1 MRSEDIIPFMARMD
15 QMGYF
20 AIEVWGGATF
30 DTTHRFLGDDPW
42 ERIRT
47 IKGILKKTPTMML
60 LRGQNLVGYRNYA
73 DDLTYRFVRYA
84 AEAGV
89 DIFRVFDALN
99 DMRNWEVAV
108 KALMDAKKEG
118 LMAHFQAAVC
128 YSLTQ
133 RRMGG
138 PIFNLDYYVNFAKKS
153 EDMGADSVVLKDM
166 AGMCS
171 PNDAYAIIK
180 GMKETIK
187 IPVEFH
193 THYTSGSGSMSYL
206 KAIEAGV
213 DVLDTCLSP
222 FALRTSQPAIEPLIV
237 AVEQTDRETDMD
249 LAGLIEIGYDLEK
262 VAKKYR
268 DLLDTSKMA
277 QIDTG
282 VLLHQIPGGMYSNL
296 VNQLKELDALDRI
309 HEVMDDLPQT
319 RQELGFPPLVT
330 PTSQIV
336 GIQAVMN
343 VLFGRYNKV
352 TAETQGL
359 AYGLY
364 GKTPAPMDPEVQ
376 KHILKGYERGETP
389 TTGRPGDILA
399 PEWDKAVADTK
410 AIAKNEGDIL
420 IYALYPTTGMRFL
433 KWKYNLEPVPA
444 EVKGKTLEQI
454 ALEDEV
460 YLTIKQ
466 KKLFA
471 KVKEYLD
478 TLTQAAPEKGPG
490 TRGFNVFVDGQYYN
504 VEVECTSGAPVIT
517 QVARSAGVSPAVGRG
532 SGPGAPARGGP
543 GGGHPGGGGR
553 AAQGPHARDDH
564 QLRGE
569 GGGYGQNRR
578 PDLRA
583 RGHED
588 AEQPPGPGRRHC
600 QGHQLRARRLRR
612 QRRHHPGDRQVGNFK
627 ERGGLRA
634 EVPLQPS
641 LQTPTPQY
649 PIMSEKDRG
658 TTSPVFFN
666 PATLIP
672 TSTSLR
678 TQRSMKMYHRRPRR

>member
-1 MRSEDIIPFMARMD
+1 MAGKNPIKFTDTTFRDGHQSLLATRMRSEDIFPFMERMD
-15 QMGYF
+15 EMGYF
-20 AIEVWGGATF
+20 ALEVWGGATF

-73 DDLTYRFVRYA
+73 DDLTYRFVRYT

-138 PIFNLDYYVNFAKKS
+138 PIFNLEYYIDFAKKC
-153 EDMGADSVVLKDM
+153 EEMGADSVVLKDM

-171 PNDAYAIIK
+171 PEDAYAIIK

-206 KAIEAGV
+206 MAIKAGV
-213 DVLDTCLSP
+213 DVVDTCLSP
-222 FALRTSQPAIEPLIV
+222 FALRTSQPAIEPLVV
-237 AVEQTDRETDMD
+237 AVEGTDRETDMN
-249 LAGLIEIGYDLEK
+249 LAELIDIGYDLEK
-262 VAKKYR
+262 VAVKYR

-296 VNQLKELDALDRI
+296 VNQLKELNALDRI
-309 HEVMDDLPQT
+309 HEVMEELPNT
-319 RQELGFPPLVT
+319 RRELGYPPLVT

-343 VLFGRYNKV
+343 VLFGRYKQV
-352 TAETQGL
+352 TAETKGL
-359 AYGLY
+359 AFGLY
-364 GKTPAPMDPEVQ
+364 GKTPAPLDPEVQ
-376 KHILKGYERGETP
+376 KAILKGYERGEEP
-389 TTGRPGDILA
+389 TTKRPGDILE
-399 PEWDKAVADTK
+399 PEWDKAVTDTK
-410 AIAKNEGDIL
+410 GIAKNDGDIL

-433 KWKYNLEPVPA
+433 KWKYGLEPIPE

-454 ALEDEV
+454 KLEDEV
-460 YLTIKQ
+460 NQAIK
-466 KKLFA
+466 KKNLFA
-471 KVKEYLD
+471 QIKEYLNN
-478 TLTQAAPEKGPG
+478 LEKSAPEKGPG
-490 TRGFNVFVDGQYYN
+490 LRTFNVFVDNQYFE

-517 QVARSAGVSPAVGRG
+517 GIAPMAAPQPA
-532 SGPGAPARGGP
+532 APAPRP
-543 GGGHPGGGGR
+543 AP
-553 AAQGPHARDDH
+553 AAKPA
-564 QLRGE
+564 
-569 GGGYGQNRR
+569 
-578 PDLRA
+578 PA
-583 RGHED
+583 APA
-588 AEQPPGPGRRHC
+588 AEALGAG
-600 QGHQLRARRLRR
+600 
-612 QRRHHPGDRQVGNFK
+612 
-627 ERGGLRA
+627 
-634 EVPLQPS
+634 EVPLRAPMPGMVIS
-641 LQTPTPQY
+641 YSVKEGDKVNTG
-649 PIMSEKDRG
+649 D
-658 TTSPVFFN
+658 PVCILE
-666 PATLIP
+666 A
-672 TSTSLR
+672 
-678 TQRSMKMYHRRPRR
+678 MKMQNSLTAPASGVVKSINFEPGASVAKDAILLVISK

>member
-1 MRSEDIIPFMARMD
+1 
-15 QMGYF
+15 
-20 AIEVWGGATF
+20 
-30 DTTHRFLGDDPW
+30 
-42 ERIRT
+42 
-47 IKGILKKTPTMML
+47 
-60 LRGQNLVGYRNYA
+60 
-73 DDLTYRFVRYA
+73 
-84 AEAGV
+84 
-89 DIFRVFDALN
+89 
-99 DMRNWEVAV
+99 
-108 KALMDAKKEG
+108 
-118 LMAHFQAAVC
+118 
-128 YSLTQ
+128 
-133 RRMGG
+133 
-138 PIFNLDYYVNFAKKS
+138 
-153 EDMGADSVVLKDM
+153 
-166 AGMCS
+166 MCS

-222 FALRTSQPAIEPLIV
+222 FALRTSQPAIEPLLV

-249 LAGLIEIGYDLEK
+249 LAALIEIGYDLEK

-364 GKTPAPMDPEVQ
+364 GKTPAPMDLEVQ

-389 TTGRPGDILA
+389 TTGRPGDILE

-433 KWKYNLEPVPA
+433 KWKYGLEPIPA
-444 EVKGKTLEQI
+444 EVKGKTLAQI

-460 YLTIKQ
+460 YLTIKA

-478 TLTQAAPEKGPG
+478 TLSQAAPAKGPG
-490 TRGFNVFVDGQYYN
+490 TRGFNVFVDGQYYQ

-517 QVARSAGVSPAVGRG
+517 GVAPAPAPRPTAAVPAAAPAAPRPAAAAAESLAAGDVPLKAPMPGMIISYAVKVGDAVKTGDLICVLEAMKMQNSLPAPA
-532 SGPGAPARGGP
+532 SGTVKAIHFEPGASVAK
-543 GGGHPGGGGR
+543 
-553 AAQGPHARDDH
+553 
-564 QLRGE
+564 
-569 GGGYGQNRR
+569 
-578 PDLRA
+578 
-583 RGHED
+583 D
-588 AEQPPGPGRRHC
+588 ATILVIG
-600 QGHQLRARRLRR
+600 
-612 QRRHHPGDRQVGNFK
+612 K
-627 ERGGLRA
+627 
-634 EVPLQPS
+634 
-641 LQTPTPQY
+641 
-649 PIMSEKDRG
+649 
-658 TTSPVFFN
+658 
-666 PATLIP
+666 
-672 TSTSLR
+672 
-678 TQRSMKMYHRRPRR
+678 

>member
-1 MRSEDIIPFMARMD
+1 MAGKNPIKFTDTTFRDGHQSLLATRMRSEDIIPFMERMD

-108 KALMDAKKEG
+108 KALMDAKKAG

-138 PIFNLDYYVNFAKKS
+138 PIFNLDYYVNFTKKS
-153 EDMGADSVVLKDM
+153 EDMGADSVVLKVM

-237 AVEQTDRETDMD
+237 AVEQTDRATDMD

-262 VAKKYR
+262 VAVKYR

-319 RQELGFPPLVT
+319 RQELGQVIHHLVD
-330 PTSQIV
+330 PVQGVQLFELVHQV
-336 GIQAVMN
+336 GVHA
-343 VLFGRYNKV
+343 
-352 TAETQGL
+352 
-359 AYGLY
+359 
-364 GKTPAPMDPEVQ
+364 
-376 KHILKGYERGETP
+376 
-389 TTGRPGDILA
+389 PGDLVQQH
-399 PEWDKAVADTK
+399 PGVDLGHLGGVQQVPVLHRHLLQVVADLDQ
-410 AIAKNEGDIL
+410 ARQVHVG
-420 IYALYPTTGMRFL
+420 F
-433 KWKYNLEPVPA
+433 PVSLLHRHDERLNGRLRGPQR
-444 EVKGKTLEQI
+444 KGRQ
-454 ALEDEV
+454 AGV
-460 YLTIKQ
+460 Q
-466 KKLFA
+466 HVHA
-471 KVKEYLD
+471 RLD
-478 TLTQAAPEKGPG
+478 GL
-490 TRGFNVFVDGQYYN
+490 
-504 VEVECTSGAPVIT
+504 
-517 QVARSAGVSPAVGRG
+517 QVAH
-532 SGPGAPARGGP
+532 GA
-543 GGGHPGGGGR
+543 
-553 AAQGPHARDDH
+553 
-564 QLRGE
+564 
-569 GGGYGQNRR
+569 
-578 PDLRA
+578 RA
-583 RGHED
+583 RGVVGVELHRDLDGLLHPLDDGVGVIGGAHPGHVLQNHRVGPHVLALLGKVDVVVQVED
-588 AEQPPGPGRRHC
+588 GPAHAPLGQRVAH
-600 QGHQLRARRLRR
+600 RRLEVGHEAGLFGVH
-612 QRRHHPGDRQVGNFK
+612 QGLDRNF
-627 ERGGLRA
+627 
-634 EVPLQPS
+634 
-641 LQTPTPQY
+641 
-649 PIMSEKDRG
+649 
-658 TTSPVFFN
+658 PV
-666 PATLIP
+666 A
-672 TSTSLR
+672 
-678 TQRSMKMYHRRPRR
+678 HVV

>member
-1 MRSEDIIPFMARMD
+1 MAGKHPIKFTDTTFRDGHQSLLATRMRSEDIIPFMERMD

-20 AIEVWGGATF
+20 ALEVWGGATF

-73 DDLTYRFVRYA
+73 DDVTYRFVRYA

-99 DMRNWEVAV
+99 DQRNWEVSV

-138 PIFNLDYYVNFAKKS
+138 PIFNLEYYLDFAKRS
-153 EDMGADSVVLKDM
+153 EAMGADSFCLKDM

-171 PNDAYAIIK
+171 PNDAYVIIK
-180 GMKETIK
+180 ALKETIK

-193 THYTSGSGSMSYL
+193 THYTSGQGSMSYL

-213 DVLDTCLSP
+213 DVVDTCLSP
-222 FALRTSQPAIEPLIV
+222 FALRTSQPAIEPILV
-237 AVEQTDRETDMD
+237 AVEQTDRETNMN

-262 VAKKYR
+262 VAVKYR
-268 DLLDTSKMA
+268 ELLDTSKMA

-296 VNQLKELDALDRI
+296 VNQLKELNALDRM
-309 HEVMDDLPQT
+309 HEVMADLPQT

-352 TAETQGL
+352 PAEVMGV

-364 GKTPAPMDPEVQ
+364 GKTPAPLDKEVQ
-376 KHILKGYERGETP
+376 KRILKGYERGEEPITC
-389 TTGRPGDILA
+389 RPGEILE
-399 PEWDKAVADTK
+399 PEWDKAVEATK
-410 AIAKNEGDIL
+410 GLAKNDGDVL
-420 IYALYPTTGMRFL
+420 IYALYPTTGSRFL
-433 KWKYNLEPVPA
+433 KWKYGLEPVP
-444 EVKGKTLEQI
+444 EDVKAKTLE
-454 ALEDEV
+454 AVKLEDEV
-460 YLTIKQ
+460 YLTV
-466 KKLFA
+466 KKKNLFA

-478 TLTQAAPEKGPG
+478 SLEKAAPGKGSG
-490 TRGFNVFVDGQYYN
+490 LRTFNVFVDGQYYE

-517 QVARSAGVSPAVGRG
+517 SL
-532 SGPGAPARGGP
+532 APAAM
-543 GGGHPGGGGR
+543 
-553 AAQGPHARDDH
+553 AAP
-564 QLRGE
+564 
-569 GGGYGQNRR
+569 R
-578 PDLRA
+578 PA
-583 RGHED
+583 PAPAPKPAAAAP
-588 AEQPPGPGRRHC
+588 AESLAKG
-600 QGHQLRARRLRR
+600 
-612 QRRHHPGDRQVGNFK
+612 
-627 ERGGLRA
+627 
-634 EVPLQPS
+634 EVPLRAPMPGMIISYNVKVGDQVKTGD
-641 LQTPTPQY
+641 LVC
-649 PIMSEKDRG
+649 ILE
-658 TTSPVFFN
+658 
-666 PATLIP
+666 A
-672 TSTSLR
+672 
-678 TQRSMKMYHRRPRR
+678 MKMQNSLPAPASGAVKAINFEPGASVAKDAVILVIGK

>member
-1 MRSEDIIPFMARMD
+1 MAGKNPIKFTDTTFRDGHQSLLATRMRSEDIIPFMERMD
-15 QMGYF
+15 QMGYW

-47 IKGILKKTPTMML
+47 IKGILKKTPTSML

-73 DDLTYRFVRYA
+73 DDLTYRFVRYT

-89 DIFRVFDALN
+89 DVFRVFDALN
-99 DMRNWEVAV
+99 DIRNWEVSV

-118 LMAHFQAAVC
+118 LMAHFQGAMC
-128 YSLTQ
+128 YTLTQ
-133 RRMGG
+133 RRLGG
-138 PIFNLDYYVNFAKKS
+138 PIFNLDYYVKFAKQI
-153 EDMGADSVVLKDM
+153 EEMGADSVCLKDM

-180 GMKETIK
+180 ALKETVK

-222 FALRTSQPAIEPLIV
+222 FALRTSQPAIEPLLV

-249 LAGLIEIGYDLEK
+249 LAALIEIGYDLEK

-309 HEVMDDLPQT
+309 HEVMEELPQT
-319 RQELGFPPLVT
+319 RKEMGYPPLVT

-352 TAETQGL
+352 TAESQGV

-376 KHILKGYERGETP
+376 KKMLKGYERGETP
-389 TTGRPGDILA
+389 ITVRPGEILE

-410 AIAKNEGDIL
+410 GIAKNEGDIL

-433 KWKYNLEPVPA
+433 KWKYGVEPIPA

-478 TLTQAAPEKGPG
+478 TLSQAAPEKGPG
-490 TRGFNVFVDGQYYN
+490 TRGFNVFVDGQYYQ

-517 QVARSAGVSPAVGRG
+517 GVAPAPAPRPVAAAAAPAPRPAAAPAPAAETLAAGDVPLKAPMPGMIISYAVKVGDAVKTGDLICVLEAMKMQNSLPAPATGTVKAINFE
-532 SGPGAPARGGP
+532 PGASVAK
-543 GGGHPGGGGR
+543 
-553 AAQGPHARDDH
+553 
-564 QLRGE
+564 
-569 GGGYGQNRR
+569 
-578 PDLRA
+578 
-583 RGHED
+583 D
-588 AEQPPGPGRRHC
+588 ATILVIG
-600 QGHQLRARRLRR
+600 
-612 QRRHHPGDRQVGNFK
+612 K
-627 ERGGLRA
+627 
-634 EVPLQPS
+634 
-641 LQTPTPQY
+641 
-649 PIMSEKDRG
+649 
-658 TTSPVFFN
+658 
-666 PATLIP
+666 
-672 TSTSLR
+672 
-678 TQRSMKMYHRRPRR
+678 

>member
-1 MRSEDIIPFMARMD
+1 MAGKNPIKFTDTTFRDGHQSLLATRMRSEDIIPFMERMD
-15 QMGYF
+15 NMGYF
-20 AIEVWGGATF
+20 ALEVWGGATF

-42 ERIRT
+42 DRIRT

-73 DDLTYRFVRYA
+73 DDLTYRFVRYT

-99 DMRNWEVAV
+99 DMRNWEVAI

-138 PIFNLDYYVNFAKKS
+138 PIFNLDYYINFAKKC

-180 GMKETIK
+180 GMKEAIK

-222 FALRTSQPAIEPLIV
+222 FALRTSQPAIEPLVV
-237 AVEQTDRETDMD
+237 AVEGTDRETDMN
-249 LAGLIEIGYDLEK
+249 LAELIQIGYDLEK
-262 VAKKYR
+262 IAIKYR

-296 VNQLKELDALDRI
+296 VNQLKELNALDRI
-309 HEVMDDLPQT
+309 HEVMEELPNT
-319 RQELGFPPLVT
+319 RKELGYPPLVT

-343 VLFGRYNKV
+343 VLFGRYKQV
-352 TAETQGL
+352 TAETKGL
-359 AYGLY
+359 AFGLY
-364 GKTPAPMDPEVQ
+364 GKTPAPMDSGVQ
-376 KHILKGYERGETP
+376 KIILKGYERGEEP
-389 TTGRPGDILA
+389 TTKRPGDILE

-410 AIAKNEGDIL
+410 GIAKNEGDIL

-433 KWKYNLEPVPA
+433 KWKYGLEPVPE
-444 EVKGKTLEQI
+444 EVKGKSLDQI
-454 ALEDEV
+454 KLEDDI
-460 YLTIKQ
+460 YLTIK
-466 KKLFA
+466 KKNLFA

-478 TLTQAAPEKGPG
+478 SLEKPAPEKGPG
-490 TRGFNVFVDGQYYN
+490 LRTFNVFVDDQYFE
-504 VEVECTSGAPVIT
+504 VEVECTSGAPMIT
-517 QVARSAGVSPAVGRG
+517 GIAPMAASAAVAAPKPATAAPR
-532 SGPGAPARGGP
+532 PAAPAP
-543 GGGHPGGGGR
+543 
-553 AAQGPHARDDH
+553 AAKPAAAPA
-564 QLRGE
+564 GE
-569 GGGYGQNRR
+569 ALGAG
-578 PDLRA
+578 
-583 RGHED
+583 
-588 AEQPPGPGRRHC
+588 
-600 QGHQLRARRLRR
+600 
-612 QRRHHPGDRQVGNFK
+612 
-627 ERGGLRA
+627 
-634 EVPLQPS
+634 EVPLRAPMPGMIIS
-641 LQTPTPQY
+641 YSVKVGDKVKTG
-649 PIMSEKDRG
+649 D
-658 TTSPVFFN
+658 PVCILE
-666 PATLIP
+666 A
-672 TSTSLR
+672 
-678 TQRSMKMYHRRPRR
+678 MKMQNSLSAPASGTIKAINFESGASVAKDAILLVISK

>member
-1 MRSEDIIPFMARMD
+1 MAGKNPIRFTDTTFRDGHQSLLATRMRTEDIIPFMERMD
-15 QMGYF
+15 QMGYW

-42 ERIRT
+42 DRIRT

-89 DIFRVFDALN
+89 DVFRVFDALN
-99 DMRNWEVAV
+99 DQRNWEVSV
-108 KALMDAKKEG
+108 KALMDAKKQG

-138 PIFNLDYYVNFAKKS
+138 PIFNLDYYVDFAKKS
-153 EDMGADSVVLKDM
+153 ENMGADSFVLKDM
-166 AGMCS
+166 AGMVS
-171 PNDAYAIIK
+171 PNDAYEIIK
-180 GMKETIK
+180 ALKETIK

-193 THYTSGSGSMSYL
+193 THYTSGQGSMSYL

-237 AVEQTDRETDMD
+237 SVEQTERETDMN
-249 LAGLIEIGYDLEK
+249 LAQLIEIGQDLEK
-262 VAKKYR
+262 VAVKYR

-296 VNQLKELDALDRI
+296 VNQLKEANALDRI
-309 HEVMDDLPQT
+309 LEVMADLPQT
-319 RQELGFPPLVT
+319 RAELGYPPLVT

-343 VLFGRYNKV
+343 VLFGRYKMV
-352 TAETQGL
+352 PAEVKGL

-364 GKTPAPMDPEVQ
+364 GKTPAPMDTKVQ
-376 KHILKGYERGETP
+376 KVILKGYERGEKP
-389 TTGRPGDILA
+389 TTKRPGEILE
-399 PEWDKAVADTK
+399 PEWDKAVAETK
-410 AIAKNEGDIL
+410 GLAKHDGDVL
-420 IYALYPTTGMRFL
+420 IYALYPTTGARFL
-433 KWKYNLEPVPA
+433 KWKYGLEEVPA
-444 EVKGKTLEQI
+444 EVKAKTLEQVK
-454 ALEDEV
+454 LEDEV
-460 YLTIKQ
+460 YTTIKA

-478 TLTQAAPEKGPG
+478 SLDKAAPEKGAG
-490 TRGFNVFVDGQYYN
+490 LRTFNVFVEGQYYE

-517 QVARSAGVSPAVGRG
+517 GVTPGMMAAAPAAAPRPAAAAPAAAPKRAAAPAEAVMASGDVPLRAPMPGMIISYSVKVGDKVATGDLVCVLEAMKMQNSLPAPA
-532 SGPGAPARGGP
+532 SGAIKAINFEPGASVAK
-543 GGGHPGGGGR
+543 
-553 AAQGPHARDDH
+553 
-564 QLRGE
+564 
-569 GGGYGQNRR
+569 
-578 PDLRA
+578 
-583 RGHED
+583 D
-588 AEQPPGPGRRHC
+588 AIILVIG
-600 QGHQLRARRLRR
+600 
-612 QRRHHPGDRQVGNFK
+612 K
-627 ERGGLRA
+627 
-634 EVPLQPS
+634 
-641 LQTPTPQY
+641 
-649 PIMSEKDRG
+649 
-658 TTSPVFFN
+658 
-666 PATLIP
+666 
-672 TSTSLR
+672 
-678 TQRSMKMYHRRPRR
+678 